1 MREIKKKKFIKLKLT
16 KQIIFAK
23 EILKSYY

>member
-16 KQIIFAK
+16 KQVTFTEDIFNF
-23 EILKSYY
+23 YY

>member
-1 MREIKKKKFIKLKLT
+1 MREIKKKKFIKLKST

-23 EILKSYY
+23 DILKPHY

>member
-16 KQIIFAK
+16 KQVIFTK
-23 EILKSYY
+23 NVLKSYY